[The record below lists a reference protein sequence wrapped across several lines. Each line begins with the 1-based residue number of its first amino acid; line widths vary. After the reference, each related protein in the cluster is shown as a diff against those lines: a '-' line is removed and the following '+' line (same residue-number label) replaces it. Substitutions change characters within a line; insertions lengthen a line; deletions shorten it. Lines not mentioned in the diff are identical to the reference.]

1 MHTRIYERR
10 TKLRIKQEELAKL
23 SGVSQSQISKYE
35 KGEVTRPAYDK
46 LMRIAEALGCSVE
59 EITDDVQ
66 PEVQTAFQ
74 SFVSPGAAVFIPLY
88 SEKQPMNKEFNH
100 GDGFIIRPNAAT
112 QQQIRKPSFLEYS
125 ETAYAITTYSE
136 AMSPRYKPGD
146 VLFIDPKL
154 IPQPG
159 DDVVLMFH
167 LEDRLVGMVREC
179 AAPDPNGTITVLD
192 LKSNKKINFMTSDLY
207 AVHVIVGS
215 QRHRG

>member
-1 MHTRIYERR
+1 MHTRIKTRR
-10 TKLRIKQEELAKL
+10 QQLGLSQEELAEHAQL
-23 SGVSQSQISKYE
+23 SQSQFSKIE
-35 KGEVTRPAYDK
+35 RGEVTRPSYK
-46 LMRIAEALGCSVE
+46 RLLRIAEALGCSVE
-59 EITDDVQ
+59 DITDDVE
-66 PEVQTAFQ
+66 PSVPTAFQ
-74 SFVSPGAAVFIPLY
+74 SFVNPAAVFIPLY

-125 ETAYAITTYSE
+125 QTAYAITTYSE
-136 AMSPRYKPGD
+136 TMSPRYKPGD

-192 LKSNKKINFMTSDLY
+192 LKSNKKINFMTTDLY